1 MEISEEYYHL
11 LCKQRIE
18 EKFQLGNGDQ
28 NIRQRD
34 FEYLIDL
41 IEEQSGIRLS
51 ISTLKRFWKEEGAQ
65 NPHPSTLDGLVSV
78 LGYKDWLEFK
88 IQNAG
93 QNGTEHKRVTSPIL
107 KKPVMI
113 ASVSGILIL
122 VTALLLISFS
132 RHDESYFPD
141 SDQVLFTANK
151 TVSLGVPSTVIFN
164 YDVSTIEADSF
175 FIQQDWNPNHRDRI
189 KQDGNHFSSI
199 YYMPGYHKTKLIA
212 NESILKIIPVHIQTD
227 GWMSAAMYNYDERP
241 VYIRKDEDN
250 DGILSADPDDILNSS
265 MDIERFSLL
274 SFVNIREYGG
284 LSGHDFEFETRLRYK
299 SFLNDPCPAIMTTI
313 HTEVH
318 IYYIPLTLKG
328 CESNIELKLGE
339 VYKSGKENDLSM
351 FGTDVYQWQNIRL
364 KVIDKNAEVYLNGSK
379 VYEQQFEDDFGSI
392 VGLDYRFSGLGE
404 IDYTVLKDPDGKK
417 VYEDT
422 FEELEQ

>member
-1 MEISEEYYHL
+1 MELSEEYYHS
-11 LCKQRIE
+11 LCKKRIE
-18 EKFQLGNGDQ
+18 EKYHLGNGDHK
-28 NIRQRD
+28 IRQRD
-34 FEYLIDL
+34 FEYLIDI

-51 ISTLKRFWKEEGAQ
+51 ISTLKRFWKEEGPQ

-88 IQNAG
+88 VQNNETKEG
-93 QNGTEHKRVTSPIL
+93 VGKESGNHFL
-107 KKPVMI
+107 KKPVI
-113 ASVSGILIL
+113 VASVSGALIL
-122 VTALLLISFS
+122 VTALLMISFI

-141 SDQVLFTANK
+141 PDQVLFTANK

-164 YDVSTIEADSF
+164 YDVSGIEADSF

-189 KQDGNHFSSI
+189 KPDGNHFSSM

-212 NESILKIIPVHIQTD
+212 NETILKIIPVHIQTD

-241 VYIRKDEDN
+241 VYIRKDEDSN
-250 DGILSADPDDILNSS
+250 GVLSAESDDILNSS

-284 LSGHDFEFETRLRYK
+284 LSGHNFEYETRLRYK
-299 SFLNDPCPAIMTTI
+299 SFLNDPCPAIMSTI

-318 IYYIPLTLKG
+318 IYYIPLTLTG

-351 FGTDVYQWQNIRL
+351 FGTDVYQWQTLQL
-364 KVIDKNAEVYLNGSK
+364 KVIDKKAEVFLNGTK
-379 VYEQQFEDDFGSI
+379 VYEQVFEDNFGRI

-404 IDYTVLKDPDGKK
+404 IDYVRLKEAGGEL
-417 VYEDT
+417 VYEDS
-422 FEELEQ
+422 FEEPGQ